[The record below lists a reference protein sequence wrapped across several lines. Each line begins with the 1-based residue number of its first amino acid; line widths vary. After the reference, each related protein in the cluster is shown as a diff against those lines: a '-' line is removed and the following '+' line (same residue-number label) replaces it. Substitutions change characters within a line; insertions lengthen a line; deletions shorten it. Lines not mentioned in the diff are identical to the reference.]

1 MLDCRRGQMNRSF
14 GIEQR
19 VGLLINCDIRLM
31 CADCSAELLRRD
43 DIIEFVR
50 LEFTLGL
57 LFKIFVMIMLFLQVA
72 PGC

>member
-1 MLDCRRGQMNRSF
+1 MLDCRRGQINCSF

-19 VGLLINCDIRLM
+19 VGLLINCAIRLI

-43 DIIEFVR
+43 DVIEFVR

-57 LFKIFVMIMLFLQVA
+57 LFKIFVMIMLFLQA

>member
-1 MLDCRRGQMNRSF
+1 MLDCRRGQINRSF

-19 VGLLINCDIRLM
+19 VGLPINCVIRLM

-43 DIIEFVR
+43 DAIELVR

-57 LFKIFVMIMLFLQVA
+57 LFKIFVMIMLLLQA
-72 PGC
+72 PGS

>member
-43 DIIEFVR
+43 DVIEFVR

-57 LFKIFVMIMLFLQVA
+57 LFKIFVMIMLLLQA
-72 PGC
+72 PGS